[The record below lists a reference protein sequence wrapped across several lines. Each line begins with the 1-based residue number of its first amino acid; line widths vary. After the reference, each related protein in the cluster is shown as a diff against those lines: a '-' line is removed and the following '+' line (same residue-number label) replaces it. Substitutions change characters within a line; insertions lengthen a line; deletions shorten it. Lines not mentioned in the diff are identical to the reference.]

1 MSKETKNTSR
11 YKETAKEI
19 MEKAREAAKEAAGK
33 AKVSAIEAAGK
44 AKVSAKEAAGKAKV
58 SAKEVASKAK
68 VSAIEA
74 TDKAKVSLDKAKDS
88 LAVAKDATIAKLD
101 ADGDGQ
107 VGIEDV
113 IVLALK
119 TPGVYINRAAFLKR
133 QLFKNHPQEVIEKAI
148 NTTPALAGISSE
160 EIDKIAD
167 ESIISE
173 RTKVSGISAALGAPG
188 GLAMAATI
196 PADIIQY
203 YGFTLRAIQKLL
215 YLYGFPEIDAGD
227 AEGLQLDEQ
236 TMNTIVLCLGTMYGV
251 AGANNAIKA
260 VARGLANGV
269 NKKLMGMAL
278 TKGTIFPFVREVS
291 KWFGVRLTKSMFSG
305 AISKAI
311 PVVGGVI
318 GGGLTF
324 VSFKPCCDRLKKELK
339 DTLLANPEHK
349 ASDEEMKVYNS
360 ILEKDIIEADFS
372 EIEEN
377 SQDN

>member
-1 MSKETKNTSR
+1 MSRGIIDTTKI
-11 YKETAKEI
+11 K
-19 MEKAREAAKEAAGK
+19 EAAKEAAEK
-33 AKVSAIEAAGK
+33 AKENTKTA
-44 AKVSAKEAAGKAKV
+44 
-58 SAKEVASKAK
+58 ASKAK
-68 VSAIEA
+68 KSTKESFS
-74 TDKAKVSLDKAKDS
+74 KAMDSLVTAKDT
-88 LAVAKDATIAKLD
+88 TIAKLD

-113 IVLALK
+113 IVLSLK
-119 TPGVYINRAAFLKR
+119 SPGVYINRASFLKK
-133 QLFKNHPQEVIEKAI
+133 QLFKNYPQEVIEKAI
-148 NTTPALAGISSE
+148 STTPALAGISSE
-160 EIDKIAD
+160 EIDKISDAA
-167 ESIISE
+167 IISE

-215 YLYGFPEIDAGD
+215 YLYGFPDVDAGE

-269 NKKLMGMAL
+269 NKKLMSMAL
-278 TKGTIFPFVREVS
+278 TKGTLFPFVREVS

-318 GGGLTF
+318 GGGITF
-324 VSFKPCCDRLKKELK
+324 VSFKPCCDRLKNELK

-349 ASDEEMKVYNS
+349 ASDEEMEVYSS
-360 ILEKDIIEADFS
+360 IIGENVIEAEFS
-372 EIEEN
+372 EIETNTE
-377 SQDN
+377 S

>member
-1 MSKETKNTSR
+1 MSRGKIDTEELK
-11 YKETAKEI
+11 
-19 MEKAREAAKEAAGK
+19 EAAKEAAEKAKEKAKTAARKAKASAKGNADKAKESFGK
-33 AKVSAIEAAGK
+33 AKE
-44 AKVSAKEAAGKAKV
+44 
-58 SAKEVASKAK
+58 
-68 VSAIEA
+68 
-74 TDKAKVSLDKAKDS
+74 SLTA
-88 LAVAKDATIAKLD
+88 AKDAAVAKLD

-113 IVLALK
+113 IVLSLK
-119 TPGVYINRAAFLKR
+119 SPGVYINRASFLKK
-133 QLFKNHPQEVIEKAI
+133 QLFKNYPQEVIERAI
-148 NTTPALAGISSE
+148 STTPALAGISSE

-167 ESIISE
+167 AAIISE

-215 YLYGFPEIDAGD
+215 YLYGFPDVDAGE

-269 NKKLMGMAL
+269 NKKLMSMAL

-291 KWFGVRLTKSMFSG
+291 KWFGIRLTKSMFSG

-318 GGGLTF
+318 GGGITF
-324 VSFKPCCDRLKKELK
+324 VSFKPCCDRLKNELK

-349 ASDEEMKVYNS
+349 ASDEEMEVYSS
-360 ILEKDIIEADFS
+360 IIGENVIEAEFS
-372 EIEEN
+372 EIETNTE
-377 SQDN
+377 S

>member
-1 MSKETKNTSR
+1 MSRGKIDTEKLKE
-11 YKETAKEI
+11 A
-19 MEKAREAAKEAAGK
+19 AREAAEK
-33 AKVSAIEAAGK
+33 AKEN
-44 AKVSAKEAAGKAKV
+44 AKTA
-58 SAKEVASKAK
+58 ASKAK
-68 VSAIEA
+68 ESAKDNA
-74 TDKAKVSLDKAKDS
+74 DKAKESFGKAKES
-88 LAVAKDATIAKLD
+88 LTAAKDVAVAKLD
-101 ADGDGQ
+101 ANGDGQ

-113 IVLALK
+113 IVLSLK
-119 TPGVYINRAAFLKR
+119 SPGVYINRASFLKK
-133 QLFKNHPQEVIEKAI
+133 QLFKNHPQEVVEKAI
-148 NTTPALAGISSE
+148 SSTPALAGISSE
-160 EIDKIAD
+160 EIDRIAD
-167 ESIISE
+167 AAIISE

-188 GLAMAATI
+188 GLAMATTI

-215 YLYGFPEIDAGD
+215 YLYGFPDVDAGE

-269 NKKLMGMAL
+269 NKKLMSMAL
-278 TKGTIFPFVREVS
+278 TKGTVFPFVREVS

-318 GGGLTF
+318 GGGITF
-324 VSFKPCCDRLKKELK
+324 VSFKPCCDRLKNELK

-349 ASDEEMKVYNS
+349 ASDEEMEVYSS
-360 ILEKDIIEADFS
+360 IIGENVIEAEFS
-372 EIEEN
+372 EIETNTE
-377 SQDN
+377 S

>member
-1 MSKETKNTSR
+1 MSRGKIDTEELK
-11 YKETAKEI
+11 
-19 MEKAREAAKEAAGK
+19 EAAKEAAEK
-33 AKVSAIEAAGK
+33 AKEN
-44 AKVSAKEAAGKAKV
+44 AKTA
-58 SAKEVASKAK
+58 ASKAK
-68 VSAIEA
+68 ASAKGNA
-74 TDKAKVSLDKAKDS
+74 DKAKESFGKAKES
-88 LAVAKDATIAKLD
+88 LTAAKDAAVAKLD

-113 IVLALK
+113 IVLSLK
-119 TPGVYINRAAFLKR
+119 SPGVYINRASFLKK
-133 QLFKNHPQEVIEKAI
+133 QLFKNYPQEVIERAI
-148 NTTPALAGISSE
+148 STTPALAGISSE

-167 ESIISE
+167 AAIISE

-215 YLYGFPEIDAGD
+215 YLYGFPDVDAGE

-269 NKKLMGMAL
+269 NKKLMSMAL

-291 KWFGVRLTKSMFSG
+291 KWFGIRLTKSMFSG

-318 GGGLTF
+318 GGGITF
-324 VSFKPCCDRLKKELK
+324 VSFKPCCDRLKNELK

-349 ASDEEMKVYNS
+349 ASDEEMEVYSS
-360 ILEKDIIEADFS
+360 IIGENVIEAEFS
-372 EIEEN
+372 EIETNTE
-377 SQDN
+377 S

>member
-1 MSKETKNTSR
+1 MSRGKIDTKELK
-11 YKETAKEI
+11 
-19 MEKAREAAKEAAGK
+19 EAAKEAAEK
-33 AKVSAIEAAGK
+33 AKEN
-44 AKVSAKEAAGKAKV
+44 AKTA
-58 SAKEVASKAK
+58 ASKAK
-68 VSAIEA
+68 ESAKGNA
-74 TDKAKVSLDKAKDS
+74 DKAKESFGKAKES
-88 LAVAKDATIAKLD
+88 LTAAKDAAVAKLD

-113 IVLALK
+113 IVLSLK
-119 TPGVYINRAAFLKR
+119 SPGVYINRASFLKK
-133 QLFKNHPQEVIEKAI
+133 QLFKNYPQEVIERAI
-148 NTTPALAGISSE
+148 STTPALAGISSE

-167 ESIISE
+167 AAIISE

-215 YLYGFPEIDAGD
+215 YLYGFPDVDAGE

-269 NKKLMGMAL
+269 NKKLMSMAL

-291 KWFGVRLTKSMFSG
+291 KWFGIRLTKSMFSG

-318 GGGLTF
+318 GGGITF
-324 VSFKPCCDRLKKELK
+324 VSFKPCCDRLKNELK

-349 ASDEEMKVYNS
+349 ASDEEMEVYSS
-360 ILEKDIIEADFS
+360 IIGENVIEAEFS
-372 EIEEN
+372 EIETNTE
-377 SQDN
+377 S

>member
-1 MSKETKNTSR
+1 MSRSKIDS
-11 YKETAKEI
+11 AKHI
-19 MEKAREAAKEAAGK
+19 EAAKEAAEK
-33 AKVSAIEAAGK
+33 AKKTAKTVTAEK
-44 AKVSAKEAAGKAKV
+44 AK
-58 SAKEVASKAK
+58 
-68 VSAIEA
+68 I
-74 TDKAKVSLDKAKDS
+74 TFDKAKNSLTN
-88 LAVAKDATIAKLD
+88 AKDATIAKLD

-113 IVLALK
+113 IVLSLK
-119 TPGVYINRAAFLKR
+119 TPGVYINRASFLKK
-133 QLFKNHPQEVIEKAI
+133 QLFKNHPQDVIEKAI
-148 NTTPALAGISSE
+148 NTTPALAGITPE

-215 YLYGFPEIDAGD
+215 YLYGFPDVDSDET
-227 AEGLQLDEQ
+227 EGLQLDEQ

-269 NKKLMGMAL
+269 NKKLMSMAL
-278 TKGTIFPFVREVS
+278 TKGTVFPFVREVS

-339 DTLLANPEHK
+339 DTLLANPQHK
-349 ASDEEMKVYNS
+349 ASEEEMKVYNS
-360 ILEKDIIEADFS
+360 MLGENVIEAEFS
-372 EIEEN
+372 EIEPKTE
-377 SQDN
+377 

>member
-1 MSKETKNTSR
+1 MSRGKIDT
-11 YKETAKEI
+11 
-19 MEKAREAAKEAAGK
+19 EKLKEAAKEAAEK
-33 AKVSAIEAAGK
+33 AKEN
-44 AKVSAKEAAGKAKV
+44 AKTA
-58 SAKEVASKAK
+58 ASKAK
-68 VSAIEA
+68 ESAKENA
-74 TDKAKVSLDKAKDS
+74 DKAKETFGKAKDS
-88 LAVAKDATIAKLD
+88 LSVVKDATVAKLD

-113 IVLALK
+113 IVLSLK
-119 TPGVYINRAAFLKR
+119 SPGVYINRASFLKK
-133 QLFKNHPQEVIEKAI
+133 QLFKNHPQEVIDKAI
-148 NTTPALAGISSE
+148 RTTPALAGISSE
-160 EIDKIAD
+160 EIDTIAD
-167 ESIISE
+167 AAIISE
-173 RTKVSGISAALGAPG
+173 RTKVSGISATLGAPG

-215 YLYGFPEIDAGD
+215 YLYGFPDVDAD
-227 AEGLQLDEQ
+227 EAEGLQLDEQ

-269 NKKLMGMAL
+269 NKKLMSMAL
-278 TKGTIFPFVREVS
+278 TKGTVFPFVREVS

-324 VSFKPCCDRLKKELK
+324 VSFKPCCDRLKNELK

-349 ASDEEMKVYNS
+349 ATDEEMEVYSS
-360 ILEKDIIEADFS
+360 IIGENVIEAEFS
-372 EIEEN
+372 EIETNTE
-377 SQDN
+377 S

>member
-1 MSKETKNTSR
+1 MSRGQIDT
-11 YKETAKEI
+11 
-19 MEKAREAAKEAAGK
+19 EKLKEAAKEAAEKAKENAKNAVGK
-33 AKVSAIEAAGK
+33 AKE
-44 AKVSAKEAAGKAKV
+44 SAKETA
-58 SAKEVASKAK
+58 
-68 VSAIEA
+68 
-74 TDKAKVSLDKAKDS
+74 DKAKVSLDRAKDS
-88 LAVAKDATIAKLD
+88 LVSAKDATIAKLD

-107 VGIEDV
+107 VSIEDV
-113 IVLALK
+113 IVLSLK
-119 TPGVYINRAAFLKR
+119 SPGVYINRASFLKK

-148 NTTPALAGISSE
+148 NTTPALAGISPE
-160 EIDKIAD
+160 EIDRIAD
-167 ESIISE
+167 AVIVSE
-173 RTKVSGISAALGAPG
+173 RTKVSGISAALAAPG

-196 PADIIQY
+196 PADILQY

-215 YLYGFPEIDAGD
+215 YLYGFPDVDANE

-269 NKKLMGMAL
+269 NKKLMSMAL

-339 DTLLANPEHK
+339 DTLLANPEHI
-349 ASDEEMKVYNS
+349 ASDEELNVYNS
-360 ILEKDIIEADFS
+360 IIGENVIDAEFS
-372 EIEEN
+372 EIDSEEE
-377 SQDN
+377 S

>member
-1 MSKETKNTSR
+1 MSRSKLDAEKLKE
-11 YKETAKEI
+11 A
-19 MEKAREAAKEAAGK
+19 AREAAEK
-33 AKVSAIEAAGK
+33 AKEN
-44 AKVSAKEAAGKAKV
+44 AKTA
-58 SAKEVASKAK
+58 ASKAK
-68 VSAIEA
+68 ESAKENA
-74 TDKAKVSLDKAKDS
+74 DKAKGSFGKAKES
-88 LAVAKDATIAKLD
+88 LTAAKDAAVAKLD

-113 IVLALK
+113 IVLSLK
-119 TPGVYINRAAFLKR
+119 SPGVYINRASFLKK
-133 QLFKNHPQEVIEKAI
+133 QLFKNYPQEVIEKAI
-148 NTTPALAGISSE
+148 STTPALAGISSE

-167 ESIISE
+167 AAIISE
-173 RTKVSGISAALGAPG
+173 RTKVSGISAALGTPG

-215 YLYGFPEIDAGD
+215 YLYGFPDVDAGE

-269 NKKLMGMAL
+269 NKKLMSMAL

-318 GGGLTF
+318 GGGITF
-324 VSFKPCCDRLKKELK
+324 VSFKPCCDRLKNELK

-349 ASDEEMKVYNS
+349 ASDEEMEVYSS
-360 ILEKDIIEADFS
+360 IIGENVIEAEFS
-372 EIEEN
+372 KIETNTE
-377 SQDN
+377 S

>member
-1 MSKETKNTSR
+1 M
-11 YKETAKEI
+11 
-19 MEKAREAAKEAAGK
+19 
-33 AKVSAIEAAGK
+33 
-44 AKVSAKEAAGKAKV
+44 
-58 SAKEVASKAK
+58 
-68 VSAIEA
+68 
-74 TDKAKVSLDKAKDS
+74 
-88 LAVAKDATIAKLD
+88 
-101 ADGDGQ
+101 
-107 VGIEDV
+107 
-113 IVLALK
+113 
-119 TPGVYINRAAFLKR
+119 
-133 QLFKNHPQEVIEKAI
+133 
-148 NTTPALAGISSE
+148 AGITSE

-215 YLYGFPEIDAGD
+215 YLYGFPDVDSDE

-269 NKKLMGMAL
+269 NKKLMSMAL
-278 TKGTIFPFVREVS
+278 TKGTVFPFVREVS

-339 DTLLANPEHK
+339 DTLLANPKHK
-349 ASDEEMKVYNS
+349 ASEEEMKVYNS
-360 ILEKDIIEADFS
+360 MLGENVIEAEFS
-372 EIEEN
+372 EIDPKTE
-377 SQDN
+377 

>member
-1 MSKETKNTSR
+1 MSRGKIDTEELK
-11 YKETAKEI
+11 
-19 MEKAREAAKEAAGK
+19 EAAKEAAEK
-33 AKVSAIEAAGK
+33 AKEK
-44 AKVSAKEAAGKAKV
+44 AKTA
-58 SAKEVASKAK
+58 ASKAK
-68 VSAIEA
+68 ASAKGNA
-74 TDKAKVSLDKAKDS
+74 DKAKESFGKAKES
-88 LAVAKDATIAKLD
+88 LTAAKDAAVAKLD

-113 IVLALK
+113 IVLSLK
-119 TPGVYINRAAFLKR
+119 SPGVYINRASFLKK
-133 QLFKNHPQEVIEKAI
+133 QLFKNYPQEVIERAI
-148 NTTPALAGISSE
+148 STTPALAGISSE

-167 ESIISE
+167 AAIISE
-173 RTKVSGISAALGAPG
+173 RTKVSGLSAALGAPG

-215 YLYGFPEIDAGD
+215 YLYGFPDVDAGE

-269 NKKLMGMAL
+269 NKKLMSMAL

-291 KWFGVRLTKSMFSG
+291 KWFGIRLTKSMFSG

-318 GGGLTF
+318 GGGITF
-324 VSFKPCCDRLKKELK
+324 VSFKPCCDRLKNELK

-349 ASDEEMKVYNS
+349 ASDEEMEVYSS
-360 ILEKDIIEADFS
+360 IIGENVIEAEFS
-372 EIEEN
+372 EIETNTE
-377 SQDN
+377 S

>member
-1 MSKETKNTSR
+1 MSRGIINTNKIKEV
-11 YKETAKEI
+11 AKEAA
-19 MEKAREAAKEAAGK
+19 EKAKENAKTAAGK
-33 AKVSAIEAAGK
+33 AKE
-44 AKVSAKEAAGKAKV
+44 SAKETA
-58 SAKEVASKAK
+58 
-68 VSAIEA
+68 
-74 TDKAKVSLDKAKDS
+74 DKAKKSILIQ
-88 LAVAKDATIAKLD
+88 L
-101 ADGDGQ
+101 DGQ

-113 IVLALK
+113 IVLSLK
-119 TPGVYINRAAFLKR
+119 SPGVYINRAAFLKK

-148 NTTPALAGISSE
+148 NTTPALAGITPE
-160 EIDKIAD
+160 EIDRIAD
-167 ESIISE
+167 AVIISE
-173 RTKVSGISAALGAPG
+173 RNKVSGISAALAAPG

-215 YLYGFPEIDAGD
+215 YLYGFPDVDANEAD
-227 AEGLQLDEQ
+227 GLQLDEQ

-269 NKKLMGMAL
+269 NKKLMSMAL
-278 TKGTIFPFVREVS
+278 TKGTVFPFVREVS

-339 DTLLANPEHK
+339 DTLLANPEHI
-349 ASDEEMKVYNS
+349 ASDEELEVYHS
-360 ILEKDIIEADFS
+360 IIGENIIEAEFS
-372 EIEEN
+372 ETDTKTE
-377 SQDN
+377 S

>member
-1 MSKETKNTSR
+1 MSRGQIDT
-11 YKETAKEI
+11 
-19 MEKAREAAKEAAGK
+19 EKLKEAAKEAAEK
-33 AKVSAIEAAGK
+33 AKENAKNAAGK
-44 AKVSAKEAAGKAKV
+44 AKESAKETA
-58 SAKEVASKAK
+58 
-68 VSAIEA
+68 
-74 TDKAKVSLDKAKDS
+74 DKAKVSLDRAKDS
-88 LAVAKDATIAKLD
+88 LVSAKDATIAKLD

-107 VGIEDV
+107 VSIEDV
-113 IVLALK
+113 IVLSLK
-119 TPGVYINRAAFLKR
+119 SPGVYINRASFLKK

-148 NTTPALAGISSE
+148 NTTPALAGISPE
-160 EIDKIAD
+160 EIDRIAD
-167 ESIISE
+167 AVIVSE
-173 RTKVSGISAALGAPG
+173 RTKVSGISAALAAPG

-196 PADIIQY
+196 PADILQY

-215 YLYGFPEIDAGD
+215 YLYGFPDVDANE

-269 NKKLMGMAL
+269 NKKLMSMAL
-278 TKGTIFPFVREVS
+278 TKGTFFPFVREVS

-339 DTLLANPEHK
+339 DTLLANPEHI
-349 ASDEEMKVYNS
+349 ASDEELNVYNS
-360 ILEKDIIEADFS
+360 IIEENVIDAEFS
-372 EIEEN
+372 EIDSEEE
-377 SQDN
+377 S

>member
-1 MSKETKNTSR
+1 MSRGQIDT
-11 YKETAKEI
+11 
-19 MEKAREAAKEAAGK
+19 EKLKEAAKEAAEK
-33 AKVSAIEAAGK
+33 AKENAKNAAGK
-44 AKVSAKEAAGKAKV
+44 AKESAKETA
-58 SAKEVASKAK
+58 
-68 VSAIEA
+68 
-74 TDKAKVSLDKAKDS
+74 DKAKVSLDRAKDS
-88 LAVAKDATIAKLD
+88 LVSAKDATIAKLD

-107 VGIEDV
+107 VSIEDV
-113 IVLALK
+113 IVLSLK
-119 TPGVYINRAAFLKR
+119 SPGVYINRASFLKK

-148 NTTPALAGISSE
+148 NTTPALAGISPE
-160 EIDKIAD
+160 EIDRIAD
-167 ESIISE
+167 AVIVSE
-173 RTKVSGISAALGAPG
+173 RTKVSGISAALAAPG

-196 PADIIQY
+196 PADILQY

-215 YLYGFPEIDAGD
+215 YLYGFPDVDANE

-269 NKKLMGMAL
+269 NKKLMSMAL

-339 DTLLANPEHK
+339 DTLLANPEHI
-349 ASDEEMKVYNS
+349 ASDEELNVYNS
-360 ILEKDIIEADFS
+360 IIGENVIDAEFS
-372 EIEEN
+372 EIDSEEE
-377 SQDN
+377 S

>member
-1 MSKETKNTSR
+1 MSRGKIDTEELK
-11 YKETAKEI
+11 
-19 MEKAREAAKEAAGK
+19 EAAKEAAEK
-33 AKVSAIEAAGK
+33 AKEK
-44 AKVSAKEAAGKAKV
+44 AKTA
-58 SAKEVASKAK
+58 ASKAK
-68 VSAIEA
+68 ASAKGNA
-74 TDKAKVSLDKAKDS
+74 DKAKESFGKAKES
-88 LAVAKDATIAKLD
+88 LTAAKDAAVAKLD

-113 IVLALK
+113 IVLSLK
-119 TPGVYINRAAFLKR
+119 SPGVYINRASFLKK
-133 QLFKNHPQEVIEKAI
+133 QLFKNYPQEVIERAI
-148 NTTPALAGISSE
+148 STTPALAGISSE

-167 ESIISE
+167 AAIISE

-215 YLYGFPEIDAGD
+215 YLYGFPDVDAGE

-269 NKKLMGMAL
+269 NKKLMSMAL

-291 KWFGVRLTKSMFSG
+291 KWFGIRLTKSMFSG

-318 GGGLTF
+318 GGGITF
-324 VSFKPCCDRLKKELK
+324 VSFKPCCDRLKNELK

-349 ASDEEMKVYNS
+349 ASDEEMEVYSS
-360 ILEKDIIEADFS
+360 IIGENVIEAEFS
-372 EIEEN
+372 EIETNTE
-377 SQDN
+377 S

>member
-1 MSKETKNTSR
+1 MSRSKIDSERLKEAAKEVAEKAKENSKTAASKAKDSA
-11 YKETAKEI
+11 KETAK
-19 MEKAREAAKEAAGK
+19 KAKESFGR
-33 AKVSAIEAAGK
+33 
-44 AKVSAKEAAGKAKV
+44 
-58 SAKEVASKAK
+58 
-68 VSAIEA
+68 
-74 TDKAKVSLDKAKDS
+74 AKDS
-88 LAVAKDATIAKLD
+88 LVVAKDATIAKLD

-113 IVLALK
+113 IVLSLK
-119 TPGVYINRAAFLKR
+119 SPGVYINRASFLKK

-148 NTTPALAGISSE
+148 STTPALAGISPE
-160 EIDKIAD
+160 EIDRIAD
-167 ESIISE
+167 AAIISE

-215 YLYGFPEIDAGD
+215 YLYGFPDVDAD
-227 AEGLQLDEQ
+227 EAEGLQLDEQ

-269 NKKLMGMAL
+269 NKKLMSLAL
-278 TKGTIFPFVREVS
+278 TKGTIFPFVMEVS

-339 DTLLANPEHK
+339 DTLLANPEHI
-349 ASDEEMKVYNS
+349 ASDEELNVYNS
-360 ILEKDIIEADFS
+360 IIGENVIEADFS
-372 EIEEN
+372 EIEAKTE
-377 SQDN
+377 S

>member
-1 MSKETKNTSR
+1 MSRSKIDSAK
-11 YKETAKEI
+11 YK
-19 MEKAREAAKEAAGK
+19 EAAKEAEEKAKKIAKTVTAEK
-33 AKVSAIEAAGK
+33 AKV
-44 AKVSAKEAAGKAKV
+44 
-58 SAKEVASKAK
+58 
-68 VSAIEA
+68 
-74 TDKAKVSLDKAKDS
+74 TFDKAKNSLTN
-88 LAVAKDATIAKLD
+88 AKDATIAKLD

-113 IVLALK
+113 IVLSLK
-119 TPGVYINRAAFLKR
+119 TPGVYINRASFLKK
-133 QLFKNHPQEVIEKAI
+133 QLFKNHPQDVIEKAI
-148 NTTPALAGISSE
+148 NTTPALAGITSE

-215 YLYGFPEIDAGD
+215 YLYGFPDVDSDE

-269 NKKLMGMAL
+269 NKKLMSMAL
-278 TKGTIFPFVREVS
+278 TKGTVFPFVREVS

-339 DTLLANPEHK
+339 DTLLANPKHK
-349 ASDEEMKVYNS
+349 ASEEEMKVYNS
-360 ILEKDIIEADFS
+360 MLGENVIEAEFS
-372 EIEEN
+372 EIDPKTE
-377 SQDN
+377 

>member
-1 MSKETKNTSR
+1 MSRGKIDTEELK
-11 YKETAKEI
+11 
-19 MEKAREAAKEAAGK
+19 EAAKEAAEK
-33 AKVSAIEAAGK
+33 AKEN
-44 AKVSAKEAAGKAKV
+44 AKTA
-58 SAKEVASKAK
+58 ASKAK
-68 VSAIEA
+68 ESAKGNA
-74 TDKAKVSLDKAKDS
+74 NKAKESFGKAKES
-88 LAVAKDATIAKLD
+88 LTAAKDAAVAKLD

-113 IVLALK
+113 IVLSLK
-119 TPGVYINRAAFLKR
+119 SPGVYINRASFLKK
-133 QLFKNHPQEVIEKAI
+133 QLFKNYPQEVIERAI
-148 NTTPALAGISSE
+148 STAPALAGISSE

-167 ESIISE
+167 AAIISE

-215 YLYGFPEIDAGD
+215 YLYGFPDVDAGE

-269 NKKLMGMAL
+269 NKKLMSMAL

-291 KWFGVRLTKSMFSG
+291 KWFGIRLTKSMFSG

-318 GGGLTF
+318 GGGITF
-324 VSFKPCCDRLKKELK
+324 VSFKPCCDRLKNELK

-349 ASDEEMKVYNS
+349 ASDEEMEVYSS
-360 ILEKDIIEADFS
+360 IIGENVIEAEFS
-372 EIEEN
+372 EIETNTE
-377 SQDN
+377 S

>member
-1 MSKETKNTSR
+1 MSKGIIDTK
-11 YKETAKEI
+11 KIK
-19 MEKAREAAKEAAGK
+19 EAAKEAAEK
-33 AKVSAIEAAGK
+33 AKENAKTAAGK
-44 AKVSAKEAAGKAKV
+44 AKESAKG
-58 SAKEVASKAK
+58 
-68 VSAIEA
+68 
-74 TDKAKVSLDKAKDS
+74 SLDKAKDS
-88 LAVAKDATIAKLD
+88 LVSAKDATIAKLD

-113 IVLALK
+113 IVLSLK
-119 TPGVYINRAAFLKR
+119 SPGVYINRAAFLKK

-148 NTTPALAGISSE
+148 NSTPALAGISPE
-160 EIDKIAD
+160 EIERIAD
-167 ESIISE
+167 AVIISE
-173 RTKVSGISAALGAPG
+173 RTKVSGISAALAAPG

-196 PADIIQY
+196 PADILQY

-215 YLYGFPEIDAGD
+215 YLYGFPDVDSNE

-260 VARGLANGV
+260 VARGLATGV
-269 NKKLMGMAL
+269 NKKLMSMAL

-339 DTLLANPEHK
+339 DTLLANPEHI
-349 ASDEEMKVYNS
+349 ASDEELNVYNS
-360 ILEKDIIEADFS
+360 IIGENIIEAEFS
-372 EIEEN
+372 ETDTEEEP
-377 SQDN
+377 